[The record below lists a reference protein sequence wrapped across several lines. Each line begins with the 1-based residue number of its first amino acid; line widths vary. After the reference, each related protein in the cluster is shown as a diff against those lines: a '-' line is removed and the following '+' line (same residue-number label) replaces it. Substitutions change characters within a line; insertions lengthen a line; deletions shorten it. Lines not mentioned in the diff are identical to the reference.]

1 MTITLQV
8 NGRACVVQA
17 DAETPLLYALR
28 NDLGLVGTRYGCG
41 LGQCGACTVLIDG
54 RAVQSCDMPVSAAIG
69 KQITTVEALG
79 TIENKIE
86 NEIENKVE
94 NKDEKL
100 HPLQRA
106 FIAEQ
111 AVQCGYCA
119 SGILMAAKALL
130 DVNKNPSD
138 DEICRAL
145 EGNLCRCGT
154 HGRILRAVKKAAEE
168 MRGA

>member
-1 MTITLQV
+1 MTTTLQV
-8 NGRACVVQA
+8 NGRARVVQA

-28 NDLGLVGTRYGCG
+28 NDLGLIGTRYGCG
-41 LGQCGACTVLIDG
+41 LGQCGTCTVIIDG
-54 RAVQSCDMPVSAAIG
+54 KPVQSCDLPVSAAVG

-79 TIENKIE
+79 SD
-86 NEIENKVE
+86 
-94 NKDEKL
+94 KDL

-111 AVQCGYCA
+111 AAQCGYCA

-130 DVNKNPSD
+130 DVNRDPSD
-138 DEICRAL
+138 TEIRAAL

-154 HGRILRAVKKAAEE
+154 HGRILRAIKRAAKE
-168 MRGA
+168 MRGFGSG

>member
-1 MTITLQV
+1 MATTLQV
-8 NGRACVVQA
+8 NGQSREVQA

-28 NDLGLVGTRYGCG
+28 NDLGLIGTRYGCG
-41 LGQCGACTVLIDG
+41 LGVCGTCTVIIDG
-54 RAVQSCDMPVSAAIG
+54 KAVQSCDLPVSAAVG

-79 TIENKIE
+79 TEE
-86 NEIENKVE
+86 S
-94 NKDEKL
+94 L

-111 AVQCGYCA
+111 AAQCGYCA

-130 DVNKNPSD
+130 DVNRDPSD
-138 DEICRAL
+138 SDIRAAL

-154 HGRILRAVKKAAEE
+154 HGRILRAIKRAAKE
-168 MRGA
+168 MRKA

>member
-1 MTITLQV
+1 MTTTLQV
-8 NGRACVVQA
+8 NGQACEVQA

-28 NDLGLVGTRYGCG
+28 NDLGLIGTRYGCG
-41 LGQCGACTVLIDG
+41 LGLCGTCTVIIDG
-54 RAVQSCDMPVSAAIG
+54 KPVQSCDLPVSAAVG

-79 TIENKIE
+79 TVE
-86 NEIENKVE
+86 NE
-94 NKDEKL
+94 DEKL

-111 AVQCGYCA
+111 AAQCGYCA

-130 DVNKNPSD
+130 DVNKDPSD
-138 DEICRAL
+138 GEIRAAL

-154 HGRILRAVKKAAEE
+154 HGRILRAIKRAAQE
-168 MRGA
+168 MRKA

>member
-1 MTITLQV
+1 MLQV
-8 NGRACVVQA
+8 NGRACAVQA

-28 NDLGLVGTRYGCG
+28 NDLGLIGTRYGCG
-41 LGQCGACTVLIDG
+41 LGQCGACTVIIDG
-54 RAVQSCDMPVSAAIG
+54 KAVQSCDVPVSAAVG

-79 TIENKIE
+79 TSENA
-86 NEIENKVE
+86 
-94 NKDEKL
+94 DEKL

-111 AVQCGYCA
+111 AAQCGYCA

-130 DVNKNPSD
+130 DVNKDPSD
-138 DEICRAL
+138 GEIRAAL

-154 HGRILRAVKKAAEE
+154 HGRILRAIKRAAEE
-168 MRGA
+168 MRKA

>member
-1 MTITLQV
+1 MTTTLHV
-8 NGRACVVQA
+8 NGQSREVQA

-28 NDLGLVGTRYGCG
+28 NDLGLIGTRYGCG
-41 LGQCGACTVLIDG
+41 LGQCGTCTVIIDG
-54 RAVQSCDMPVSAAIG
+54 KPVQSCDLPVSAAVG

-79 TIENKIE
+79 TIGNEGENGD
-86 NEIENKVE
+86 V
-94 NKDEKL
+94 KL

-106 FIAEQ
+106 FIEEQ
-111 AVQCGYCA
+111 AAQCGYCA

-130 DVNKNPSD
+130 DVNQDPSD
-138 DEICRAL
+138 GEIRAAL

-154 HGRILRAVKKAAEE
+154 HGRILRAIKRAAKE